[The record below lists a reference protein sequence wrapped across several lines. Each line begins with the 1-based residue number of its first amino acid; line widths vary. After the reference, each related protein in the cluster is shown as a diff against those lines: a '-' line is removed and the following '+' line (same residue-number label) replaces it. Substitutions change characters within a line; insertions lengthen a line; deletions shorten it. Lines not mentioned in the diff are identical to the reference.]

1 MYSVI
6 ITLLFGL
13 LSAFMSFFMF
23 YYTNKKI
30 ELIDTSIE
38 NNEENDIPCLKKYEK
53 NVYSLISLIV
63 IIVLSALSGFIISKN
78 AVSITALI
86 MLGVSYIVL
95 LGAAVID
102 YKLKIIPNFFPLVL
116 IISRILILIY
126 EFIFTNTVVASF
138 LSSLIGFFLS
148 GLLLIIANKL
158 SKGGIGAGD
167 IKLLASLGLMC
178 GVYVAFSTL
187 LLALIACILISLIL
201 IALKKKTSKDVMP
214 FGPFIYIGYLVM
226 CLFTLY

>member
-1 MYSVI
+1 
-6 ITLLFGL
+6 
-13 LSAFMSFFMF
+13 MSFFMF

-148 GLLLIIANKL
+148 GLLFYYLL
-158 SKGGIGAGD
+158 QRRTLDESKGTAR
-167 IKLLASLGLMC
+167 
-178 GVYVAFSTL
+178 YVKITQYFIIYRRRRTPYMSRR
-187 LLALIACILISLIL
+187 
-201 IALKKKTSKDVMP
+201 
-214 FGPFIYIGYLVM
+214 GPPLR
-226 CLFTLY
+226 